1 MAEANGHDTV
11 QTRDISAPV
20 EFRLSPDAQ
29 ARAKLASELG
39 VSNIRKLTFTG
50 RIAPDGTKDLILE
63 ADLGATVVQP
73 CVVTFAPVTTRIDEP
88 VLRHYLK
95 EMPDLPE
102 GDEIEMP
109 EDETAE
115 PLPREI
121 HLAEVMAE
129 ALALAIPPWPRA
141 AGVEPVEM
149 SVTEAGKAAMT
160 DDDTKP
166 FASLKSLRDKL
177 AKDDE
182 DGA

>member
-1 MAEANGHDTV
+1 MAEGNRHDPV
-11 QTRDISAPV
+11 QTRDITAPL
-20 EFRLSPDAQ
+20 EFHLSPDAT
-29 ARAKLASELG
+29 ARAGLASELD
-39 VSNIRKLTFTG
+39 VSNIRKLTFKG
-50 RIAPDGTKDLILE
+50 RISPDGAHDLVLE

-88 VLRHYLK
+88 VVRHYLK
-95 EMPDLPE
+95 NMPDLPE

-149 SVTEAGKAAMT
+149 SVTEPGKDAMT
-160 DDDTKP
+160 DDDVKP
-166 FASLKSLRDKL
+166 FAALKSLRDKL
-177 AKDDE
+177 AKDDDSE
-182 DGA
+182 A

>member
-1 MAEANGHDTV
+1 MADANGHDTV

-20 EFRLSPDAQ
+20 EFRLSPNAEV
-29 ARAKLASELG
+29 RAGLAKDLG

-50 RIAPDGTKDLILE
+50 RISPDGANDLILE

-88 VLRHYLK
+88 VVRHYLK
-95 EMPDLPE
+95 DVPDLPE

-109 EDETAE
+109 EDEAAE

-129 ALALAIPPWPRA
+129 ALALAVPPWPRA

-149 SVTEAGKAAMT
+149 SVTEPGKDAMT
-160 DDDTKP
+160 DDDVKP
-166 FASLKSLRDKL
+166 FAALKSLRDKL
-177 AKDDE
+177 AENDDDE
-182 DGA
+182 A